1 ASAHGPS
8 VGVVELIK
16 EIVCIAPWEVV
27 FDLLMKVRLDSCRG
41 LFVITLS
48 CQEVVTSLVQD
59 LRSNGRLTAHRING
73 DNAAFDGKQM
83 EEFRNGR
90 NLIRFGVG
98 FELTH
103 DETTLLRT
111 PCRDHV

>member
-1 ASAHGPS
+1 
-8 VGVVELIK
+8 
-16 EIVCIAPWEVV
+16 
-27 FDLLMKVRLDSCRG
+27 M
-41 LFVITLS
+41 
-48 CQEVVTSLVQD
+48 VTMQPL
-59 LRSNGRLTAHRING
+59 
-73 DNAAFDGKQM
+73 DGKQM

-111 PCRDHV
+111 PCRDHVGSVLDAVEARPSVTSISVHLHIENTTNISAGGGWVPGGPPPACQRSIRPSELLM